1 MRKVWA
7 LVCLLVC
14 LAAATATPAHA
25 ETATPANALIPIG
38 VMYLHDP
45 EVTCQTHT
53 GENGMVDAFSASTNL
68 DPIVCNVAC
77 RAYMQRTGWQDWTYD
92 GKQAGQAGGERRV
105 EAIQM
110 RLQGLLA
117 KDYRLWYRARIDGDE
132 WSGWASDGDSA
143 GTMGMSLPI
152 TDIQVRVQRPWEKQ
166 PEGNGKPLVDNS
178 FYSEIGHIRN
188 QRKIV
193 PLNKFTPSDKALKDL
208 DAAIKGI
215 LDQKYDVGFVMMD
228 LATHQGVAYNCGTV
242 FYGASSIK
250 APYIAAAIEQH
261 PEAIKKYEKQ
271 IKDTLVYSW
280 DHTYKEV
287 VAAYGVEPI
296 FKWHKELRLESDFL
310 SFVKERPWA
319 GYTARDFA
327 KMWVRIYQ
335 WSLSSP
341 NGEKFC
347 SWSEN
352 PEYSTIH
359 YVLGDRYRT
368 QSKGGWIEN
377 DYPYWNVTNDG
388 GIVYAENGTYV
399 LAIMSSV
406 PANFYELHNLTRA
419 LDAVHDE
426 IGQS

>member
-1 MRKVWA
+1 MRGIRA
-7 LVCLLVC
+7 LVCLVTC
-14 LAAATATPAHA
+14 LMVATPAQA
-25 ETATPANALIPIG
+25 LTPVATMRLTE
-38 VMYLHDP
+38 L
-45 EVTCQTHT
+45 EVTCDTHT
-53 GENGMVDAFSASTNL
+53 AQNGMVDAFAASTNVE
-68 DPIVCNVAC
+68 PIVCDVDC
-77 RAYMQRTGWQDWTYD
+77 RAYMQRTGWQDWKQN
-92 GKQAGQAGGERRV
+92 GAQAGQKDGERRV

-110 RLQGLLA
+110 RLRGLLA
-117 KDYRLWYRARIDGDE
+117 KDYRLWYRVRIDGGD
-132 WSGWASDGDSA
+132 WSGWAADGQSA

-152 TDIQVRVQRPWEKQ
+152 TDIQTRLQRAWEKAPQ
-166 PEGNGKPLVDNS
+166 GDGKPLVDNS

-188 QRKIV
+188 QRTVV
-193 PLNKFTPSDKALKDL
+193 PLNKFTPSDEALKDL
-208 DAAIKGI
+208 NAAIKG
-215 LDQKYDVGFVMMD
+215 LTDQKFDVGFVMMD
-228 LATHQGVAYNCGTV
+228 LTTHQGVAYNCGTV

-250 APYIAAAIEQH
+250 APYLAAAIEQH
-261 PEAIKKYEKQ
+261 PEAIRKYEKQ

-296 FKWHKELRLESDFL
+296 FAWHKELKLESDFL
-310 SFVKERPWA
+310 SFVTERPWA

-335 WSLSSP
+335 WSLRSP

-347 SWSEN
+347 SWSEE

-368 QSKGGWIEN
+368 QSKGGWIEHE
-377 DYPYWNVTNDG
+377 YAYWNVTNDG
-388 GIVYAENGTYV
+388 GIVYAENGPYV
-399 LAIMSSV
+399 LAIMSNV

-426 IGQS
+426 IGQR